1 MWLIVGLGNPGRKYS
16 NTRHNAGFHA
26 LFCLAHK
33 NHIQLSRSLRARS
46 AIGKGRIGKEKV
58 ILLQP
63 LTFMNNS
70 GVVIKPILKRYRIK
84 KDKLLIL
91 CDDLNL
97 PLGKVRL
104 RPKGS
109 DGGHK
114 GLKSIISCLGTEDF
128 SRLRIGIGS
137 ANEDKSHPH
146 LISGGST
153 PLEGVHPPDK
163 GEGKGRNLAD
173 FVLSSFNDEEK
184 SKLKKVLK
192 KTAGAVESLL
202 EAGMEKTMSKF
213 N

>member
-1 MWLIVGLGNPGRKYS
+1 MIVGLGNPRRKYS
-16 NTRHNAGFHA
+16 NTRHNAGFQA
-26 LFCLAHK
+26 LSCLAHR
-33 NHIQLSRSLRARS
+33 NHIRLCRSLRYKS
-46 AIGKGRIGKEKV
+46 IIGKGRVGKEEV
-58 ILLQP
+58 VLLQP

-114 GLKSIISCLGTEDF
+114 GLESIISCLGTEDF
-128 SRLRIGIGS
+128 PRLRIGIGS
-137 ANEDKSHPH
+137 HTVISAKEDWS
-146 LISGGST
+146 
-153 PLEGVHPPDK
+153 
-163 GEGKGRNLAD
+163 N
-173 FVLSSFNDEEK
+173 FVLSPFNKEEK
-184 SKLKKVLK
+184 VQLKEILK
-192 KTAGAVESLL
+192 KTAFAVEFLL
-202 EAGMEKTMSKF
+202 DMGMEETMSKF